1 MMHQNFGICA
11 FLPILKTYQFF
22 NFIMPM
28 SKNKRRKR
36 QLAKYGILSLSLL
49 LTIGCSSFHEVSVVS
64 HGNEEAG
71 VEEAVSEKGSV
82 TDLGPP
88 VVGSAFPQFEQEER
102 KLPSP
107 VLPTTK
113 AVPSTPPPVPSSA
126 NGSIGKEVFAQSA
139 EDTTLPWTL
148 QDIFF
153 DYDQMAIRRDA
164 IPILEQNAK
173 VLLKRYDNRQV
184 LIQGHCDERGTEA
197 YNFIL
202 GERRATN
209 VKNYLVNLGVAASQL
224 QVLSLGKSQPFCLQR
239 TISCFRQNRRAH
251 FVLK

>member
-1 MMHQNFGICA
+1 
-11 FLPILKTYQFF
+11 
-22 NFIMPM
+22 M
-28 SKNKRRKR
+28 SKIKMRKWH
-36 QLAKYGILSLSLL
+36 LAKYGILSLSLL

-64 HGNEEAG
+64 HGEEVAG
-71 VEEAVSEKGSV
+71 TEETVPEKGSV
-82 TDLGPP
+82 TASAPP

-102 KLPSP
+102 MLPSP
-107 VLPTTK
+107 VLPAKK
-113 AVPSTPPPVPSSA
+113 AVPITPLPVPSSA

-164 IPILEQNAK
+164 IPILEQNVK
-173 VLLKRYDNRQV
+173 VLLKRYANRQV

>member
-1 MMHQNFGICA
+1 
-11 FLPILKTYQFF
+11 
-22 NFIMPM
+22 M
-28 SKNKRRKR
+28 SKVKIRKS
-36 QLAKYGILSLSLL
+36 QLVKNGILSASLL
-49 LTIGCSSFHEVSVVS
+49 LSIGCSAFHGVSVVS
-64 HGNEEAG
+64 HGDEA
-71 VEEAVSEKGSV
+71 VAIEEAVSENGSV
-82 TDLGPP
+82 PASAPP
-88 VVGSAFPQFEQEER
+88 VVGSAPPQLEQEEE
-102 KLPSP
+102 KLIAP

-113 AVPSTPPPVPSSA
+113 PVPMIPSPLVSSST
-126 NGSIGKEVFAQSA
+126 NDSIGEEILAQSA

-153 DYDQMAIRRDA
+153 DFDQMAIRRDA
-164 IPILEQNAK
+164 MPILEQNAK
-173 VLLKRYDNRQV
+173 VLLKRYPNRQV

-202 GERRATN
+202 GERRATA

-239 TISCFRQNRRAH
+239 TIPCFQQNRRAH